1 MPKLTQKQESDSCLA
16 CGECC
21 KRYSITILPE
31 EAQLIAKKLRIS
43 KKKFLETHCE
53 LFVKVYPKTT
63 PGILTFP
70 TTFFPKKIGE
80 MLLSDLNIVPA
91 GFFVL
96 PQIALKRKEGICR
109 YLNKNNT
116 CQIYNERPFPCELF
130 PFMVVPG
137 YEEQYPFCELFKK
150 SNKTLPRKSKQF
162 SKKIKVYFKQIDE
175 KGFVKVWR
183 NVPKKGKFFLNEL
196 LLGEI
201 TSLQLEKMMKIKMVQ
216 KPIHRKGK

>member
-1 MPKLTQKQESDSCLA
+1 MPLTRKQESDICLS

-21 KRYSITILPE
+21 KRYSITLLPE
-31 EAQLIAKKLRIS
+31 EATIIAKKLKLS
-43 KKKFLETHCE
+43 KKKFLENYCE

-80 MLLSDLNIVPA
+80 LLSRELTSVPG

-96 PQIALKRKEGICR
+96 PQIALKRKEGVCR
-109 YLNKNNT
+109 YLNKDNT

-150 SNKTLPRKSKQF
+150 SNKTLPNKSKQY
-162 SKKIKVYFKQIDE
+162 SKKIKIYFKQMDE
-175 KGFVKVWR
+175 KGFTKVWKST
-183 NVPKKGKFFLNEL
+183 PKKGKFFLNEL

-201 TSLQLEKMMKIKMVQ
+201 TIKQLEKMMSVKATRAKNI
-216 KPIHRKGK
+216 